1 MTEDS
6 SRSIG
11 AIVGLVM
18 GLGLM
23 VLMQFGGMIPGAVL
37 GAGGAVAG
45 GIAGEKLYSW
55 LKSS

>member
-6 SRSIG
+6 SRSVG
-11 AIVGLVM
+11 AIIGLVL

-23 VLMQFGGMIPGAVL
+23 FLIGFGGMIPGAIF

-45 GIAGEKLYSW
+45 GITGEKLYA
-55 LKSS
+55 KSRR